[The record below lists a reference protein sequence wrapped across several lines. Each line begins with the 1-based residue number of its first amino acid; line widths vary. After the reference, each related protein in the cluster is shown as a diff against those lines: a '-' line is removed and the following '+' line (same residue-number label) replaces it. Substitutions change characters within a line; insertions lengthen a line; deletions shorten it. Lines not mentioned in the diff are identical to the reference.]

1 VRGNPQPQK
10 FKSGRSQD
18 QYFSAGIIES
28 MRRERHPNYWL
39 EVTSILGGMLR
50 ETVGKNDRFHQA
62 LLDESAKHGHN
73 LETLTSS
80 HLLDGDRI
88 QSSAEKTQLREF
100 VCLFFAVLM

>member
-1 VRGNPQPQK
+1 VRGNLQPQK

-18 QYFSAGIIES
+18 LYFSAGIIES

-50 ETVGKNDRFHQA
+50 ETVGKNDTFHQA

-80 HLLDGDRI
+80 HLLGGDTI
-88 QSSAEKTQLREF
+88 QSSADQTQLRGF
-100 VCLFFAVLM
+100 VRLFVIVLM